1 MSLNGPPTADTAIGA
16 GLRPVTMKI
25 TVENSTSPATKAP
38 SASSRRA
45 VRAVIDD
52 SRLAETGDQPG
63 ADHLEKNSG
72 AVMRPQRDGAGQH
85 ETQRPCR
92 NRDGGA
98 ARRGGVRD
106 RDVFRHIHHIGP
118 IRLIGN
124 RRLIGHVPSHP
135 ILTSAPPST
144 GSATPVMKLA
154 SSEARNNAALATSQ
168 AVPILCRNGTRA
180 SRPAATS
187 ARLLPLARARVSTAI
202 GVSINPGR
210 MTLARTPYSA
220 FWIATCWVKAI
231 RPALVAL

>member
-72 AVMRPQRDGAGQH
+72 AVMRPQRYGAGQH

-154 SSEARNNAALATSQ
+154 SSEARNSAALATSQ
-168 AVPILCRNGTRA
+168 AVPILPRSGTRA
-180 SRPAATS
+180 
-187 ARLLPLARARVSTAI
+187 LRVSRTADVVAPIAAAIPEIAI
-202 GVSINPGR
+202 GVSIRPGS
-210 MTLARTPYSA
+210 TALQRTPWLA
-220 FWIATCWVKAI
+220 LALATLVVS
-231 RPALVAL
+231 RFMPALD